1 MIVECS
7 NCQTRFRLDESRV
20 PLSGIRV
27 RCSRCKRTFFLQHP
41 SASEAQVT
49 HDVVAQ
55 AVAAAAPESTQ
66 DLSHEPLVASSP
78 GPSEPE
84 EEEWEFNRDP
94 PGEEPRE
101 SSHGVLTD
109 PHAGEEVDAQ
119 GGIGFG
125 GDEDASDF
133 GEASDFSAPAD
144 NVESVM
150 QEDAAPVS
158 IEDVGEP
165 EDWDFFSDESL
176 ESVSPLEP
184 LDDAMS
190 VAEAAVV
197 PRMTHSGSGF
207 AAVPSD
213 SRSWLRG
220 LRGPG
225 RMLGWV
231 VTVALCGLG
240 IGRGIFPVAP
250 AGSTTATVVR
260 LGDLEAREIRAVW
273 LETAR
278 STRLY
283 VLHGRLLNGSAR
295 VLRAGD
301 GTQVALLSS
310 HGARLEIP
318 AARAGVPLSE
328 EQLRMLSADALAEA
342 ARGAAAQLA
351 GTPLEPGQAV
361 GFQAFFDDVPDE
373 ATSFLVEMA
382 ERVPAPEGATT
393 NPSPV
398 AAR

>member
-20 PLSGIRV
+20 PPSGIRV
-27 RCSRCKRTFFLQHP
+27 RCSRCKQTFFLQHP
-41 SASEAQVT
+41 NASEAQAT
-49 HDVVAQ
+49 HDVVAE

-66 DLSHEPLVASSP
+66 DLSHEPSVAASP

-109 PHAGEEVDAQ
+109 PHAGEGVDAR
-119 GGIGFG
+119 GGIGFE

-133 GEASDFSAPAD
+133 GEASDFS
-144 NVESVM
+144 
-150 QEDAAPVS
+150 APVS

-184 LDDAMS
+184 LDDAMP
-190 VAEAAVV
+190 VVEADVV
-197 PRMTHSGSGF
+197 PRMTHSGPGF

-240 IGRGIFPVAP
+240 IGWGIFPVAP
-250 AGSTTATVVR
+250 AGSATATVVR
-260 LGDLEAREIRAVW
+260 LGDLEALEIRAVW

-283 VLHGRLLNGSAR
+283 VLHGRLLNDSGR

-310 HGARLEIP
+310 QGARLEIP
-318 AARAGVPLSE
+318 AARAGVPLNE

-342 ARGAAAQLA
+342 ARGAVAQLA
-351 GTPLEPGQAV
+351 GTHLEPGQAV

-382 ERVPAPEGATT
+382 ERVPALESATT